1 MSTTITI
8 SGASSHANIILDS
21 SGGSIVSNASAAAA
35 AETPFLGIPFYDGS
49 SATGLVSDYVTAI
62 EYFTFPSDASAN
74 ACAIAFA
81 PSSEVTGLLRFE
93 LYVQDNIVH
102 CIRTFENWSYFSAA
116 EDDAAN
122 LPPVLKQLGLQRLH
136 CEVIVKES
144 DVEKTYKKVWNT
156 PFRAFASSPDSSNI
170 VLTLDVYAYAG
181 GYRQKL
187 PTNSPKFDPSGYL
200 VDPSGSFS
208 CTEIFTC
215 ASPEQ
220 AKAHCN
226 ALNAMALQSVGQPN
240 QPKVWELALKGNVC
254 YCYQIYESN
263 EEFIASRNQFTAM
276 GYAGI
281 LEMLGSTLLTVL
293 TLEINS
299 YTTPAMQTQINTAWN
314 TFLAEVRKPAA
325 VTAGFPI
332 YIVNFNG
339 HLGNG
344 GAIYSYN

>member
-1 MSTTITI
+1 MSTTITV
-8 SGASSHANIILDS
+8 SGASARANIILDS
-21 SGGSIVSNASAAAA
+21 SGGSITDNASVAA

-81 PSSEVTGLLRFE
+81 PSGEVTGLLRYE
-93 LYVQDNIVH
+93 LYVQDKIVH
-102 CIRTFENWSYFSAA
+102 CIRTFKNWSYFSAA
-116 EDDAAN
+116 EDDATG
-122 LPPVLKQLGLQRLH
+122 LPPLIKELGLQKLH
-136 CEVIVKES
+136 CEVTVKEA

-156 PFRAFASSPDSSNI
+156 PFRAFASSPDSSNV
-170 VLTLDVYAYAG
+170 VLTLDVFAYSG

-187 PTNSPKFDPSGYL
+187 PTGSPKFDPSGYL

-226 ALNAMALQSVGQPN
+226 ALNAMALSMVGGLN
-240 QPKVWELALKGNVC
+240 QPKVWELALKGNDC

-263 EEFIASRNQFTAM
+263 EEFIAGRKQFTDM

-281 LEMLGSTLLTVL
+281 LDMLGSTILTVL

-299 YTTPAMQTQINTAWN
+299 YTTPAMQSQIDTAWN
-314 TFLAEVRKPAA
+314 TFLPEVRQPAA